1 MLVGPFE
8 SPPLCSLGWRGGG
21 WGVFHAWVQEEC
33 LLPPD
38 TVFNRKACV
47 GSTLWVSGEWDPQ
60 HAVLGEPGVCR

>member
-8 SPPLCSLGWRGGG
+8 SPPLFLRLAWPGG
-21 WGVFHAWVQEEC
+21 GVFHAWVQEEC

-60 HAVLGEPGVCR
+60 RAVLGEPGVCR